1 MGFQSRDSHDRDRVL
16 SVGDGVVRHG
26 SAVAGARGQRARD
39 ADHAAAAAVGRA
51 VAVRQRAA
59 ARRARPVDAGPVPRG
74 AACERRVCGAEHELR
89 TARRALALA
98 LAARLPGRRILRARP
113 RGLTAARRS
122 DARAAPALRRAPTT
136 AQGSAYQAID

>member
-26 SAVAGARGQRARD
+26 PAAAGARGQRARD

-51 VAVRQRAA
+51 VAVRRRAA

-74 AACERRVCGAEHELR
+74 AARERRLRGAEHELR
-89 TARRALALA
+89 AARRALALALA
-98 LAARLPGRRILRARP
+98 LAARLPGRRVLRARP

-122 DARAAPALRRAPTT
+122 YARAAPALRRAPTT
-136 AQGSAYQAID
+136 AQGSAY